1 LSPPCER
8 RPHFAPRRVPAAFA
22 GFIAELTLEAWAAN
36 DAGLVTDALTALAA
50 DGPSGRAGA
59 LAAAMLAPAAR
70 PVAPG
75 GGGQVIAQLHL
86 HAPLEGANPGPR
98 QAWAAVN
105 GARD

>member
-1 LSPPCER
+1 
-8 RPHFAPRRVPAAFA
+8 
-22 GFIAELTLEAWAAN
+22 
-36 DAGLVTDALTALAA
+36 
-50 DGPSGRAGA
+50 
-59 LAAAMLAPAAR
+59 MLAPAAR